1 MYWLRAL
8 KGLGVAHSGLTQT
21 PAIFIRLATHFELPG
36 FLETLP
42 QQFPHSHCL
51 PGEVM
56 SHIWRLDGVINTK
69 ERVIIS
75 NLNFSPPAIRF
86 DQERQTRH
94 DRYRLNFYAKFCKG
108 IE

>member
-1 MYWLRAL
+1 
-8 KGLGVAHSGLTQT
+8 
-21 PAIFIRLATHFELPG
+21 
-36 FLETLP
+36 
-42 QQFPHSHCL
+42 
-51 PGEVM
+51 M